1 MTDTQTQDDISET
14 GSDVPAENHLQRKE
28 LPLGLDL
35 GTLESCILSK
45 LSKPGADS
53 HHGIIVPTI
62 VGYPE
67 EGILAGILP
76 GNAQMLHG
84 QEALDNELHLRLAY
98 PLSDGVIQDLE
109 SANSFMQYLRSRV
122 DADKS
127 RETLCVIGIPA
138 VADEQAK
145 ENLKIAAKGAFD
157 GILLIPEPFLA
168 ALGMRDEE
176 RLKDPD
182 YVDPVSNSLFIDV
195 GAGTTDFCIIQGYF
209 PKPEDLLSIPFA
221 GNEVDVILDQLIRE
235 AYPEVKL
242 PISMIR
248 KFKEEFS
255 YAGELE
261 SGARV
266 KVPVEGKPRKIEIG
280 KQVGESCNRL
290 VDEIFDSIKQ
300 VISLASPQSVFS
312 LLENIILSGGGSRIR
327 NLDHELQRKLQDE
340 GYENPSVRI
349 SSKDVSP
356 LVSIGAL
363 KVAKAARDDQWI
375 RP

>member
-1 MTDTQTQDDISET
+1 MNKEDLTEEIDLPQPNDAQET
-14 GSDVPAENHLQRKE
+14 RKK

-45 LSKPGADS
+45 LSRPGSDE

-62 VGYPE
+62 VGFPE

-84 QEALDNELHLRLAY
+84 QDALDNELHLRLAY
-98 PLSDGVIQDLE
+98 PLSDGVIHDLD
-109 SANSFMQYLRSRV
+109 SARSFMAHLRTQV
-122 DADKS
+122 DPDGS
-127 RETLCVIGIPA
+127 REALCVIGIPA
-138 VADEQAK
+138 VADDHAK
-145 ENLKIAAKGAFD
+145 DNLKAAAKGAFD

-168 ALGMRDEE
+168 ALGLRDEE
-176 RLKDPD
+176 KLKDPD
-182 YVDPVSNSLFIDV
+182 YVDPVSNSLFIDI
-195 GAGTTDFCIIQGYF
+195 GAGTTDFCIVQGYF

-221 GNEVDVILDQLIRE
+221 GNEVDVILDQLVRE

-255 YAGELE
+255 YAGEPE
-261 SGARV
+261 AGARI
-266 KVPVEGKPRKIEIG
+266 KVPVEGKPRKIDIG

-290 VDEIFDSIKQ
+290 VDEIFDAIKQ
-300 VISLASPQSVFS
+300 VIASASPQSVFS
-312 LLENIILSGGGSRIR
+312 LLENIILTGGGSRIR
-327 NLDHELQRKLQDE
+327 NLDLELQQRLQEE
-340 GYENPSVRI
+340 GYENPSVRL
-349 SSKDVSP
+349 STKDTSP
-356 LVSIGAL
+356 LVAIGAL

>member
-1 MTDTQTQDDISET
+1 MNTEDLTEET
-14 GSDVPAENHLQRKE
+14 NLPQPNVAQETRKK

-45 LSKPGADS
+45 LSRPGTGE
-53 HHGIIVPTI
+53 HHGVIVPTV
-62 VGYPE
+62 VGFPE

-84 QEALDNELHLRLAY
+84 QDALDNELHLRLAY
-98 PLSDGVIQDLE
+98 PLSDGVIHDLD
-109 SANSFMQYLRSRV
+109 SAKSFMAFLRAQV
-122 DADKS
+122 DPDVN
-127 RETLCVIGIPA
+127 REALCVIGIPA

-145 ENLKIAAKGAFD
+145 ENLKAAAKDAFD

-168 ALGMRDEE
+168 ALGLRDEE
-176 RLKDPD
+176 KLKDPD
-182 YVDPVSNSLFIDV
+182 YVDPVSNSLFIDI
-195 GAGTTDFCIIQGYF
+195 GAGTTDFCIVQGYF

-221 GNEVDVILDQLIRE
+221 GNEVDVILDQLVRE

-255 YAGELE
+255 YAGEPE
-261 SGARV
+261 AGARI
-266 KVPVEGKPRKIEIG
+266 KVPVEGKPRKIDIG

-290 VDEIFDSIKQ
+290 VDEIFDAIKQ
-300 VISLASPQSVFS
+300 VISSASPQSVFS
-312 LLENIILSGGGSRIR
+312 LLENIILTGGGSRIR
-327 NLDHELQRKLQDE
+327 NLDLELQQKLQEE
-340 GYENPSVRI
+340 GYENPSVRV
-349 SSKDVSP
+349 SAKDTSP
-356 LVSIGAL
+356 LVAIGGL
-363 KVAKAARDDQWI
+363 KVAKAAREDQWI

>member
-1 MTDTQTQDDISET
+1 MTDTQPQDDIPET
-14 GSDVPAENHLQRKE
+14 GSGLPAENNLQRKE

-45 LSKPGADS
+45 LSKPGGES

-98 PLSDGVIQDLE
+98 PLSDGVIQDIE
-109 SANSFMQYLRSRV
+109 SAKSFMQYLRSRV

-182 YVDPVSNSLFIDV
+182 YDDPVSNSLFIDI

-340 GYENPSVRI
+340 GYENPNVRI

-363 KVAKAARDDQWI
+363 KVAKAARGDQWI